1 MVHMKEAKIG
11 GCACVL
17 VLLFSGLVACSGV
30 FGSPLTD
37 DVATLDTLR
46 ENIPKDY
53 RIRIRYISKDVGGTC
68 WVHLN
73 LFPVESSLKNLA
85 LKFGNLSANRENI
98 TIFITML
105 QGLRFTIDNE
115 ELESTMQAFECHY
128 RTARW
133 STRRYFDHIKEVLVT
148 FASTPRQFYCT
159 PPPCPTPT
167 APPVTA
173 DRRVIDRAIPGVLA
187 LIVIPCL
194 AVLALVLRTVLCQR
208 VRCVQQRHEETHDV
222 EPQSDPEV
230 SVEVSHNDS
239 ESCVLNNQR
248 RAQPAVEDTGV

>member
-1 MVHMKEAKIG
+1 MVHMKEIKIG

-53 RIRIRYISKDVGGTC
+53 KIRVRYISKDVGGMC

-73 LFPVESSLKNLA
+73 LYPAESSLKNLA
-85 LKFGNLSANRENI
+85 LKFGNVSSNRENI

-105 QGLRFTIDNE
+105 QGLRVTIDNE
-115 ELESTMQAFECHY
+115 ELESTMQAFKCHY
-128 RTARW
+128 RSARW
-133 STRRYFDHIKEVLVT
+133 STRRYFDHVKEVLVT
-148 FASTPRQFYCT
+148 FASTPHQFYCT

-167 APPVTA
+167 ASVVTS
-173 DRRVIDRAIPGVLA
+173 DRRVIDRAVPGILA
-187 LIVIPCL
+187 LLVIPCL
-194 AVLALVLRTVLCQR
+194 AALALILRTVLRRKMCCAER
-208 VRCVQQRHEETHDV
+208 RREGSDDV
-222 EPQSDPEV
+222 ARQSDPDA
-230 SVEVSHNDS
+230 SIDASHNDS
-239 ESCVLNNQR
+239 QSCFLNNQYR
-248 RAQPAVEDTGV
+248 VQQVEDTGV